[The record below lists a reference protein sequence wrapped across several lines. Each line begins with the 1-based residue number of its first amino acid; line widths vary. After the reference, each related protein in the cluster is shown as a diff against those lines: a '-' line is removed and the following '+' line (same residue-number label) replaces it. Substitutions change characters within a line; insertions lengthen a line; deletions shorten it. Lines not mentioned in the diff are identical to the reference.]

1 MAAYIVLDVNITDP
15 EAFEGYKARST
26 EIVAL
31 YGGRFLARGGQTEV
45 LEGSWIPNRMVILEF
60 PSAEQAKAWW
70 SSEEYAEPKAIRRT
84 ASEGNMILVNGV

>member
-1 MAAYIVLDVNITDP
+1 
-15 EAFEGYKARST
+15 
-26 EIVAL
+26 
-31 YGGRFLARGGQTEV
+31 
-45 LEGSWIPNRMVILEF
+45 MVILEF

>member
-31 YGGRFLARGGQTEV
+31 
-45 LEGSWIPNRMVILEF
+45 
-60 PSAEQAKAWW
+60 
-70 SSEEYAEPKAIRRT
+70 
-84 ASEGNMILVNGV
+84 